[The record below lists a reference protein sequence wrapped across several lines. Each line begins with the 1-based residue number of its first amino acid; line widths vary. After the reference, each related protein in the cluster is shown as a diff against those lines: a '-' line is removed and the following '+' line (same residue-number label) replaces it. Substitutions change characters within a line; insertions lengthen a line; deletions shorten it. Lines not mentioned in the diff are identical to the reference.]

1 MRFCD
6 GNHFFP
12 AAGRLALIAPGKR
25 PAKESQMTR
34 PTIAPT
40 YPSQPAAK
48 AASLVEA
55 LASPEFVTVA
65 VFCAI
70 GLLLTLNV
78 MLRLPDFV
86 AMLG

>member
-6 GNHFFP
+6 GNHFSS
-12 AAGRLALIAPGKR
+12 AAGRLLTGIVQER

-34 PTIAPT
+34 PTLARL
-40 YPSQPAAK
+40 YPSKSGSK
-48 AASLVEA
+48 AAPFIES
-55 LASPEFVTVA
+55 LASPEFVA
-65 VFCAI
+65 IGVFCAI

-78 MLRLPDFV
+78 MLRWPDFV